1 MIDKSVRPADDIES
15 ILQTYGDM
23 LFRLC
28 LLMLGNGSDAEDVIQ
43 ETMIK
48 YMQKSSQYQF
58 KDEEHKKAWLIKVA
72 TNGSKDVLRYRNRHP
87 IVDIDEIKS
96 YMQEKTD
103 SEIID
108 ALMTLPEKFRIV
120 LILFYVEGYST
131 KEIATMI
138 GKTSSAVK
146 MRLQK
151 GRDLLKVAYKKE
163 CM

>member
-1 MIDKSVRPADDIES
+1 MDRSARPADEIES
-15 ILQTYGDM
+15 MMHTYGDM

-28 LLMLGNGSDAEDVIQ
+28 LLILGNACDAEDVIQ

-48 YMQKSSQYQF
+48 YLQKASQYHF

-87 IVDIDEIKS
+87 VVDVDEIKG
-96 YMQEKTD
+96 YMQEKED
-103 SEIID
+103 SGI
-108 ALMTLPEKFRIV
+108 
-120 LILFYVEGYST
+120 
-131 KEIATMI
+131 I
-138 GKTSSAVK
+138 GKTTSAVK

-151 GRDLLKVAYKKE
+151 GRELLKESYRKE